1 MSEKISTQAFF
12 DPGTWTVTYVV
23 SEKASGRAAIIDP
36 VLDYDF
42 KSGHTS
48 TTSADRVLA
57 YLADK
62 GLHVDWI
69 LETHVHADHLSAAHY
84 LKERVG
90 GRIAIGEN
98 IRTVQSTFKAIF
110 NLERTFLPDGSQFDH
125 LFKDGE
131 TFMIGEVAATAMW
144 VPGHTPADMAYRIED
159 SVFVGD
165 TLFMPDVG
173 TARADFPGGDA
184 HKLYQSIHKLL
195 ELPPE
200 TKLFV
205 CHDYA
210 PELRLAAWET
220 TVAEQRA
227 RNIHVHDGISEQAF
241 VAMRTARD
249 ATLGMPTLMLPA
261 IQVNV
266 RAGAM
271 PPSEGNGI
279 VYLKIP
285 VNTLG
290 ASRPSEAPDAGR
302 VE

>member
-1 MSEKISTQAFF
+1 MREKISTHAFF
-12 DPGTWTVTYVV
+12 DPATWTVTYVV
-23 SEKASGRAAIIDP
+23 ADKTSHRAAIIDP

-42 KSGHTS
+42 KSGRTS
-48 TTSADRVLA
+48 TTSADQVLA
-57 YLADK
+57 YVADE
-62 GLHVDWI
+62 GLRIDWI
-69 LETHVHADHLSAAHY
+69 LETHAHADHLSGAHY
-84 LKERVG
+84 IRDRVG

-98 IRTVQSTFKAIF
+98 IRAVQSTFKAIF

-131 TFMIGEVAATAMW
+131 TFMIGDVVATAML
-144 VPGHTPADMAYRIED
+144 VPGHTPADMAYSIED

-165 TLFMPDVG
+165 TLFLPDVG

-184 HKLYQSIHKLL
+184 HTLYQSIHKLL
-195 ELPPE
+195 ALPPE
-200 TKLFV
+200 TKIFV

-210 PELRLAAWET
+210 PESRSPAWET

-227 RNIHVHDGISEQAF
+227 KNIHVHDGVSEEAF

-249 ATLGMPTLMLPA
+249 ATLGMPTLILPS

-266 RAGAM
+266 RAGEM
-271 PPSEGNGI
+271 PPPEGNGV

-290 ASRPSEAPDAGR
+290 TLQPTDAPAAGR
-302 VE
+302 VK